1 MQNFQATLRTSF
13 WDVQTWLRY
22 FLKHQLHA
30 TISIAKLWLTF
41 YVPMSGVGLI
51 DCQVT
56 LKEIR
61 TKMGNLNQQELNQ
74 FILGII
80 GRLERTTEGKSE
92 TCLGHA
98 VAFFWESFP
107 TIPNV

>member
-1 MQNFQATLRTSF
+1 
-13 WDVQTWLRY
+13 
-22 FLKHQLHA
+22 
-30 TISIAKLWLTF
+30 
-41 YVPMSGVGLI
+41 MSGVGLI

-92 TCLGHA
+92 TCLGHV
-98 VAFFWESFP
+98 VAFFGSHSPPSPMSKKAVAENFLKQWKVR
-107 TIPNV
+107 IPR

>member
-1 MQNFQATLRTSF
+1 
-13 WDVQTWLRY
+13 
-22 FLKHQLHA
+22 
-30 TISIAKLWLTF
+30 
-41 YVPMSGVGLI
+41 MSGVGLI

-92 TCLGHA
+92 TCLGHV

-107 TIPNV
+107 TIPDV